1 MIFMGY
7 ESNKA
12 CENREKEM
20 TPRGVKLARGKCAGI
35 DSIQILMNRSFHV

>member
-12 CENREKEM
+12 CENQEKEM
-20 TPRGVKLARGKCAGI
+20 TPRGVETSEGEMRW
-35 DSIQILMNRSFHV
+35 NRFNSDF